1 MSAVQHNCGMI
12 SNSIC
17 NFPWSALSAFH
28 LETEN
33 ERKVIEKHIF
43 YFVKKD
49 LTFYFFFCWE
59 GEGRQDR
66 RWEKKLIILG
76 VLVLGANPK
85 RWHNSI
91 LYN

>member
-49 LTFYFFFCWE
+49 LTFYFFFLL
-59 GEGRQDR
+59 GGGRETRQ
-66 RWEKKLIILG
+66 EMGKKAHYFG
-76 VLVLGANPK
+76 SPGFGCKPK
-85 RWHNSI
+85 T
-91 LYN
+91 LA